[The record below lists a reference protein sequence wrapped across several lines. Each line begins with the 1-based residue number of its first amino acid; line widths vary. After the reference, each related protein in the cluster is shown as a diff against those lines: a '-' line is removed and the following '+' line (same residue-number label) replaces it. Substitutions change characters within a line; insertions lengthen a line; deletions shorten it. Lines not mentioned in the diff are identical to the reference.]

1 MAIQIDPVVINDG
14 DPVSAEVIQRM
25 NANIAKVALGEKVT
39 AINIVNT
46 TGATIAKSANTTIS
60 GSFTATA
67 KPSSP
72 TKKTVT
78 FSNIAWKEP
87 PSVTLQIM
95 NPNAAGVKQLHGIY
109 LTSVTAT
116 EFGYI
121 LIAAPGSKDDS
132 CTICWIACGNVD
144 TSAQS

>member
-1 MAIQIDPVVINDG
+1 MAVQIDPVVINDG

-39 AINIVNT
+39 AINIVNA
-46 TGATIAKSANTTIS
+46 TGTSIAKSANTTIS
-60 GSFTATA
+60 SSFTATA
-67 KPSSP
+67 KPNAPKSDS
-72 TKKTVT
+72 VT

-95 NPNAAGVKQLHGIY
+95 NPNAAGVKQLHGVY
-109 LTSVTAT
+109 LTAVTT
-116 EFGYI
+116 TKFSYI

-144 TSAQS
+144 TSAQG

>member
-46 TGATIAKSANTTIS
+46 SGTTIAKSANTTVS

-67 KPSSP
+67 KPNSP
-72 TKKTVT
+72 TKKTIT

-87 PSVTLQIM
+87 PAVTMQIM

-109 LTSVTAT
+109 LTSVTIT
-116 EFGYI
+116 GFSYI
-121 LIAAPGSKDDS
+121 LIAATGSKDDS
-132 CTICWIACGNVD
+132 CTISWIACGNVD
-144 TSAQS
+144 TSAQA

>member
-14 DPVSAEVIQRM
+14 DPVSAEIIQRM

-46 TGATIAKSANTTIS
+46 AGTTYAKSANTTIS
-60 GSFTATA
+60 GSFSITAL
-67 KPSSP
+67 PNSP
-72 TKKTVT
+72 KSGDVS

-87 PSVTLQIM
+87 PAVTLQIM

-109 LTSVTAT
+109 LTAVTT
-116 EFGYI
+116 TKFNYI
-121 LIAAPGSKDDS
+121 LIAATGGKSDGCVIS
-132 CTICWIACGNVD
+132 WIACGNVD
-144 TSAQS
+144 TSAQA

>member
-14 DPVSAEVIQRM
+14 DPVSAEIIQRM

-46 TGATIAKSANTTIS
+46 TGTSIAKSANTTVS

-67 KPSSP
+67 KPNAPKAGDRS
-72 TKKTVT
+72 
-78 FSNIAWKEP
+78 FENISWQDTPA
-87 PSVTLQIM
+87 VTLQIM

-109 LTSVTAT
+109 LTAVTKT
-116 EFGYI
+116 KFSWI

-132 CTICWIACGNVD
+132 CTISWIACGNVD
-144 TSAQS
+144 TSAQG